1 MAVVLQR
8 LDNGR
13 HKRDLDR
20 SVTDELG
27 FQIGLWNGRTSKFS
41 ASISISC
48 GICTEHPYLINSVVL
63 DLPEKLS
70 GLSDKDLCENVLKVM
85 ADTWDPDWAG
95 VISRKSR
102 DARTLKPA
110 LFFVDWMFYINR
122 IGIDL
127 SKLPLGAKAS
137 KLKEG
142 TLIIVQERPIDPS
155 SHHELANLQA
165 IEKLLGV
172 TH

>member
-1 MAVVLQR
+1 
-8 LDNGR
+8 
-13 HKRDLDR
+13 
-20 SVTDELG
+20 
-27 FQIGLWNGRTSKFS
+27 
-41 ASISISC
+41 
-48 GICTEHPYLINSVVL
+48 
-63 DLPEKLS
+63 
-70 GLSDKDLCENVLKVM
+70 M